1 MPGAVAPER
10 LTLQAATDGAL
21 SLATGY
27 IVPMT
32 ETPPTKPPLPPLR
45 LKLPDNCVDVT
56 DQHIGERLVITGYGS
71 WDGSA
76 SAKWEKIAP
85 EKKPDDELKG
95 GEAEGDVNGRS

>member
-1 MPGAVAPER
+1 
-10 LTLQAATDGAL
+10 L
-21 SLATGY
+21 SLAAGY

-45 LKLPDNCVDVT
+45 ERLKLPGNCVDVT

-76 SAKWEKIAP
+76 TAKWEKIAP